1 MSDKEKLPQVD
12 AARIRSSA
20 SISALRDI
28 MREPLFIPREPI
40 PDFGVD
46 FNAEVMTDDHQA
58 TNWHLSIQLRSE
70 DPPRYVAEGAAI
82 SVRFKT
88 SALNY
93 LFRGLGRSIVVAYDV
108 PGKKL

>member
-1 MSDKEKLPQVD
+1 MSNGKEKLPRVD
-12 AARIRSSA
+12 AARIQSSA
-20 SISALRDI
+20 SISALRVI
-28 MREPLFIPREPI
+28 IREPLFIPREPS
-40 PDFGVD
+40 PDYGVD
-46 FNAEVMTDDHQA
+46 YNAEVLTDDCEA

-70 DPPRYVAEGAAI
+70 DPPRFVENGAAI

-108 PGKKL
+108 PGK